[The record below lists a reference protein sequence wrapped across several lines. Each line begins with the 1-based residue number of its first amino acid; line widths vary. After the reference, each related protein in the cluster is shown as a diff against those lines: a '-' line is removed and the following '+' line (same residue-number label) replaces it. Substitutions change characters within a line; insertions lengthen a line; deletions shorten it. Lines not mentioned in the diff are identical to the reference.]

1 MALGR
6 TDHAAVDDIVLPQP
20 VVTWVTVVQANDPT
34 REATPGRLREL
45 RKKHRVAAGVTV
57 PRRGK
62 LQLEGRATY
71 YSVLSVLAARS
82 RQEGR
87 EDTAAEMVRAAEQLE
102 TNFSDHLRKFLSDHA
117 LSELPTA
124 GFFDDLCMATAER
137 VAEWREHAKA
147 LLAVAR
153 VDEITGDLAHLE
165 GISSHGV
172 PVAVDLPRALLERQ
186 ALTIGDLVWV
196 FNRFVGDAALVE
208 LLPAMRLTVQIKSY
222 DAKLWMLADWDNLA
236 NLSSSVKSATDG
248 LSDDE
253 SREFADRYSATIAAK
268 PNAEDLARLRGYVA
282 AGKVPRR
289 RLRPAG

>member
-1 MALGR
+1 MTVSR
-6 TDHAAVDDIVLPQP
+6 TDHAAVDDIVLPLP

-87 EDTAAEMVRAAEQLE
+87 EKTAAEMVSAAEQLE
-102 TNFSDHLRKFLSDHA
+102 NAFSDRLRKFLSNHSLAD
-117 LSELPTA
+117 LPTA
-124 GFFDDLCMATAER
+124 DFFDDLCIATAEG

-153 VDEITGDLAHLE
+153 VDEMAEDLAHLE
-165 GISSHGV
+165 GTSPRGL

-186 ALTIGDLVWV
+186 ALTAGDLVWV

-208 LLPAMRLTVQIKSY
+208 LLPAIRVAVQVKSSN
-222 DAKLWMLADWDNLA
+222 AKLLAPLVSDTLE
-236 NLSSSVKSATDG
+236 LSPSVESTTDDLSA
-248 LSDDE
+248 DE
-253 SREFADRYSATIAAK
+253 SREFADRYAATVAAK
-268 PNAEDLARLRGYVA
+268 PTPEDLARLHSYLA

>member
-1 MALGR
+1 M
-6 TDHAAVDDIVLPQP
+6 VDDIVLPQP

-87 EDTAAEMVRAAEQLE
+87 EEAAAEMVCAAEQLE
-102 TNFSDHLRKFLSDHA
+102 DAFSDRLRKFLSNHSLAD
-117 LSELPTA
+117 LPTA
-124 GFFDDLCMATAER
+124 DFFGDLCTATAER
-137 VAEWREHAKA
+137 VAEWRGHAKA

-153 VDEITGDLAHLE
+153 VYEMAEDLAHLE
-165 GISSHGV
+165 GTSPRGV

-186 ALTIGDLVWV
+186 ALTAGDLVWV

-208 LLPAMRLTVQIKSY
+208 LLPAIRVTVQVKRFN
-222 DAKLWMLADWDNLA
+222 AKLLAPLVSDMLEFLPNVESTTDD
-236 NLSSSVKSATDG
+236 LSA
-248 LSDDE
+248 DE
-253 SREFADRYSATIAAK
+253 SKAFADRYAATVAAK
-268 PNAEDLARLRGYVA
+268 PTAEDLARLRSYVA
-282 AGKVPRR
+282 AGRVPHR